1 MSATTHASS
10 VHGAL
15 PDYLF
20 VRRPVLAMV
29 ISILMV
35 IAGLVTLRGLAIE
48 QYPAVVPPQI
58 QVSTFFPGASAQVV
72 EQSVASPIEQMING
86 VDDLLYIRSI
96 SGNDGSYTAS
106 VYFETGSD
114 QDTSNMLVQNRVQQA
129 SPSLPQ
135 QVAQYGVTVRKAQSN
150 ILMLV
155 SLYSPNGTY
164 DQTFLANYVT
174 LNVLDPML
182 RVKGVGD
189 ARLLSQSSYTM
200 RLWLKPDRMAQLGLD
215 ATDVASAL
223 QAQNVQIPAGQI
235 GAPPQATPL
244 EFQYQVQAPGYLQTA
259 EEFGN
264 VILRSNP
271 DGSQIRVQD
280 VGRIELGA
288 QSYNINTRMNGSAAA
303 FLGVYQATGGDALRT
318 ADAIR
323 ALMDELKAGFPDDVD
338 YRISYDTTPPIVA
351 SMEEILHTLVEAMIL
366 VLIVVFVFLQS
377 WRATLIPML
386 TVPVSLIAT
395 FAFFPMLGFSVNV
408 LTMFGMILA
417 IGIVV
422 DDAIVVVEAVMHHM
436 QKGMDRRAATNL
448 AMKEVSGPVVAIAL
462 ILCAVFVPVAF
473 MGGITGAMFRQFA
486 LTIAISVVLSAISAL
501 TLSPA
506 LCATLLK
513 PAGQGKGLATRLF
526 GAFNRGFERAT
537 SGYVRV
543 SQLFIRR
550 ALLGAIAL
558 LAVSVGAFHLFRT
571 VPTGFLPGEDQGVMI
586 VNVQLPNAASL
597 DRTDAVV
604 RQVEA
609 LLAKRAEVRYVSGVV
624 GYSMLTGTTS
634 SDAATIFVS
643 LTDWKERPQRS
654 QHAFAIIREV
664 NRELAAIA
672 EAQAFAFPIPPISGL
687 SVAGGFTMLLQDRA
701 AGTPQALE
709 SNLRAFLAALRE
721 RPEVVQPFSS
731 FSASLPQVRIEV
743 DTAQISKLGLPVS
756 RVYQSLQTFLGGL
769 YVNQFTRFGRLWKV
783 YLQADSQ
790 YRRTA
795 QDLGNYFIRSN
806 AGDMIPLATLG
817 RTSEVSGPNYI
828 LRFNLF
834 PAAEITGNS
843 GPGYSSGQTI
853 EALKETFAQ
862 VVPAGYGYDWSG
874 QTFQEIRAQGQQGI
888 VFAMAIVFV
897 FLLLAALYESWT
909 LPFSV
914 LLGTPFALLGAM
926 FGTWLLGLDNNLYT
940 QIGIVLLIGL
950 AAKNAILIVEFAKA
964 GRDAGKP
971 IDEAAAEA
979 ARLRFRPIL
988 MTAFAFILGCVPL
1001 MLASGSGA
1009 SSRIALGTG
1018 VVFGMSCA
1026 TILGVFLIPFL
1037 YSVVQ
1042 KFGEWAGGGPKSAP
1056 VVPAAPPAAR

>member
-1 MSATTHASS
+1 VSAPTHPTSK
-10 VHGAL
+10 HPPL
-15 PDYLF
+15 PDYFF
-20 VRRPVLAMV
+20 VQRPVLAMV

-35 IAGLVTLRGLAIE
+35 IVGLITLRGLAIE
-48 QYPAVVPPQI
+48 QYPSVVPPQI
-58 QVSTFFPGASAQVV
+58 QVSTFFPGASAEVV
-72 EQSVASPIEQMING
+72 QQSVASPIEQMING

-129 SPSLPQ
+129 TPNLPQ
-135 QVAQYGVTVRKAQSN
+135 QVIQYGVTVRKAQASV
-150 ILMLV
+150 LLLV
-155 SLYSPNGTY
+155 SLYSPDGTY

-174 LNVLDPML
+174 LNLLDPML
-182 RVKGVGD
+182 RVEGVGD

-223 QAQNVQIPAGQI
+223 QTQNVQIPAGQI
-235 GAPPQATPL
+235 GAPPQASPL
-244 EFQYQVQAPGYLQTA
+244 EFQYQVKAPGFLQTA

-264 VILRSNP
+264 IILRSNP
-271 DGSQIRVQD
+271 DGSQIRAQD
-280 VGRIELGA
+280 VGRTELGA
-288 QSYNINTRMNGSAAA
+288 QSYNIITRMNSGPAA

-318 ADAIR
+318 ARDIR
-323 ALMDELKAGFPDDVD
+323 ALMESLKGSFPPGVD
-338 YRISYDTTPPIVA
+338 YAISYDTTPPIVA
-351 SMEEILHTLVEAMIL
+351 SMVEIMHTLAEAMVL
-366 VLIVVFVFLQS
+366 VLIVVFLFLQS

-436 QKGMDRRAATNL
+436 EQGMDRRAATNR

-473 MGGITGAMFRQFA
+473 MGGITGAMFKQFA
-486 LTIAISVVLSAISAL
+486 LTIAIAVVISAINAL
-501 TLSPA
+501 SLSPA
-506 LCATLLK
+506 LCAMLLK
-513 PAGQGKGLATRLF
+513 PASKDPGPLARLF
-526 GAFNRGFERAT
+526 GAFNRGFDKAT
-537 SGYVRV
+537 RGYVTV
-543 SQLFIRR
+543 SRLFIRR
-550 ALLGAIAL
+550 AFLGVIAL
-558 LAVSVGAFHLFRT
+558 LAVSAGAFWLFRH
-571 VPTGFLPGEDQGVMI
+571 VPTGFLPGEDQGVMV

-604 RQVEA
+604 KQIEA
-609 LLAKRAEVRYVSGVV
+609 LLAQRKEVTYVSGVV

-643 LTDWKERPQRS
+643 FADWAERPAPE
-654 QHAFAIIREV
+654 QHAFAIIQSV
-664 NRELAAIA
+664 NRELAQIA
-672 EAQAFAFPIPPISGL
+672 GAQAFAFPIPPISGL
-687 SVAGGFTMLLQDRA
+687 SASGGFTMLLQDRA
-701 AGTPQALE
+701 ASTPQELE
-709 SNLRAFLAALRE
+709 AQLKAFLGALRQ
-721 RPEVVQPFSS
+721 RPEVAQPFSS
-731 FSASLPQVRIEV
+731 FSASLPQVGIEV
-743 DTAQISKLGLPVS
+743 DTAQISKLGLPVN

-783 YLQADSQ
+783 YLQADGE
-790 YRRTA
+790 YRRTT
-795 QDLGNYFIRSN
+795 QDLGNYFVRAN
-806 AGDMIPLATLG
+806 NGEMIPLATLA
-817 RTSEVSGPNYI
+817 RTTETSGPNYI

-843 GPGYSSGQTI
+843 GAGFSSGQTI
-853 EALKETFAQ
+853 EALKETFDGTVAD
-862 VVPAGYGYDWSG
+862 GFGYDWSG

-888 VFAMAIVFV
+888 VFAMAILFV

-926 FGTWLLGLDNNLYT
+926 FGTWALGLDNNLYT

-950 AAKNAILIVEFAKA
+950 AAKNAILIVEFAKM

-1009 SSRIALGTG
+1009 NSRIALGTG

-1026 TILGVFLIPFL
+1026 TVLGVFLIPFL

-1042 KFGEWAGGGPKSAP
+1042 KFGERFSGPPKAASAP
-1056 VVPAAPPAAR
+1056 APAGTAP